1 MLFFTVSLKEF
12 VFIIRVKDLGG
23 KLVLLMK
30 ITSCE
35 NKWTVNASRKS
46 CIPVFYFSW
55 VLELDESCWVWI
67 IFLSVSLCFAPYPGC
82 EQC

>member
-46 CIPVFYFSW
+46 CKPVFLF
-55 VLELDESCWVWI
+55 
-67 IFLSVSLCFAPYPGC
+67 
-82 EQC
+82 

>member
-46 CIPVFYFSW
+46 CIPVFLF
-55 VLELDESCWVWI
+55 
-67 IFLSVSLCFAPYPGC
+67 
-82 EQC
+82 